1 MKRKE
6 ESIYKEI
13 EFVVLKRKENVI
25 ELKGEIKIFKKIKS
39 FLVKKEF
46 ISFEDFEKKCINY

>member
-6 ESIYKEI
+6 ESFYKEI

-25 ELKGEIKIFKKIKS
+25 KLKGEIKIFKKIKS

-46 ISFEDFEKKCINY
+46 VSFEDFEKKCINY